1 MKKECKMGN
10 IDGQPTKE
18 FFVKMITRDISIKE
32 AILDLVD
39 NSVDGARRVNKD
51 DYSGLYVDL
60 KLSEDSFILKDNCG
74 GFSLEHAKNYAF
86 RFGRP
91 NEAELKG
98 GSIGRFGIGMKRA
111 LFKMGETFEVESRT
125 LNDHF
130 QVDVNQTEWLDKK
143 ETITR
148 DKEDIEVED
157 WSFNYIDVSE
167 EIKNLDNNGTYI
179 KVTNLYDEISS
190 DFISDDFLNDLED
203 DLENVLSFPIEKGL
217 KISLNGSEIQKKNIE
232 IYNSHCKPYIRK
244 FSSDDVDYRII
255 CGLGDT
261 GKPSEAGWYIYCN
274 DRLVVEADTSHIT
287 CWGVGSFPNF
297 NNDFAMFRGIVF
309 LNSESTIKLP
319 LTTTK
324 KGVDTSSDVYKK
336 LTGYMTRAMNPVIS
350 FLKDVRKLDTP
361 KEYRAMLKD
370 QNDDSLNIVELR
382 GMEVSEETSS
392 SFAPPSLN
400 YEEVQKKPN
409 YVRIAFSKEREEA
422 EKVREYSGRKNF
434 KELGEFLYDY
444 YVSMEE
450 INNG

>member
-1 MKKECKMGN
+1 MGN

-18 FFVKMITRDISIKE
+18 FFVNMITRDISIKE

-51 DYSGLYVDL
+51 NYSGLFVNL
-60 KLSEDSFILKDNCG
+60 ELSENSFILKDNCG

-111 LFKMGETFEVESRT
+111 LFKMGETFKVET
-125 LNDHF
+125 KTEIDHF
-130 QVDVNQTEWLDKK
+130 QVDVNQTEWMDKK
-143 ETITR
+143 ETITKDR
-148 DKEDIEVED
+148 KDIEVDD
-157 WSFNYIDVSE
+157 WSFNYSVVTPESE
-167 EIKNLDNNGTYI
+167 NLNNNGTYI
-179 KVTNLYDEISS
+179 KVNNLCSEISS
-190 DFISDDFLNDLED
+190 DFMSDDFLNDLED

-217 KISLNGSEIQKKNIE
+217 KITLNGNEIQKKNIE
-232 IYNSHCKPYIRK
+232 IYNTYCKPYIK
-244 FSSDDVDYRII
+244 TFSNDGVDYRII
-255 CGLGDT
+255 CGLGNT

-287 CWGVGSFPNF
+287 CWGVGSLPNF
-297 NNDFAMFRGIVF
+297 NNDFAMFRGVIF

-336 LTGYMTRAMNPVIS
+336 LIGYMTRAMNPVIS
-350 FLKDVRKLDTP
+350 FLKDVRKLETP

-370 QNDDSLNIVELR
+370 QNDNSLNIVELR
-382 GMEVSEETSS
+382 EIIISEETDN
-392 SFAPPSLN
+392 SFTPPSLD
-400 YEEVQKKPN
+400 YEDVQKKPN
-409 YVRIAFSKEREEA
+409 YVRIAFSKERDEA

-450 INNG
+450 VNNG